1 MRKLY
6 LAATLLVAGTLFSAF
21 AAENTAADQKVQT
34 RTKKY
39 AEFSKLPE
47 LPPETDMSSDA
58 AKLKYLSGKK
68 MDIMLKM
75 HDTRIKLIKKDPR
88 LAALRKRILSLTL
101 ELSQELNAKREMYE
115 LNNALATVED
125 AMKEI
130 IAKQKEAEKKASSEN
145 TMETEKKEDK
155 K

>member
-6 LAATLLVAGTLFSAF
+6 LAVTLHFAGTLFSAF
-21 AAENTAADQKVQT
+21 AAENNAADKASQS

-47 LPPETDMSSDA
+47 LPPETEMNADA

-75 HDTRIKLIKKDPR
+75 HETRIKLIKQDPR

-115 LNNALATVED
+115 LNNSLAAVED

-130 IAKQKEAEKKASSEN
+130 LAKQKEAEKKVSTEN
-145 TMETEKKEDK
+145 STEKKEDK

>member
-6 LAATLLVAGTLFSAF
+6 LAVTLLFAGTLFSAF
-21 AAENTAADQKVQT
+21 AAENNVSDKAARS

-47 LPPETDMSSDA
+47 LPPETEKDTDA

-75 HDTRIKLIKKDPR
+75 HETRIKLIKQDPR
-88 LAALRKRILSLTL
+88 LAALRKRILSLPL
-101 ELSQELNAKREMYE
+101 ELSQELTAKREMYE
-115 LNNALATVED
+115 LNNSLASVED
-125 AMKEI
+125 AIKEI
-130 IAKQKEAEKKASSEN
+130 MEKQKEAEKKVSAEN
-145 TMETEKKEDK
+145 STEKKEDK

>member
-6 LAATLLVAGTLFSAF
+6 LAATLLLAGTLFSSF
-21 AAENTAADQKVQT
+21 AAEKNTTDAAEKN

-47 LPPETDMSSDA
+47 LPSETEMNTDA

-75 HDTRIKLIKKDPR
+75 HETRLKLIKQDPR

-101 ELSQELNAKREMYE
+101 ELSQELNAKREIYE

-130 IAKQKEAEKKASSEN
+130 MEKQKK
-145 TMETEKKEDK
+145 TEKKNLSEKDSK
-155 K
+155 KDE